1 MTWVDYV
8 FLKKKNPNNIVLE
21 LCFFLK
27 KIKLNF
33 DKIIIDSWID

>member
-8 FLKKKNPNNIVLE
+8 FFKKKSKQNCFGIM
-21 LCFFLK
+21 FFLK

-33 DKIIIDSWID
+33 DKIIIDS

>member
-8 FLKKKNPNNIVLE
+8 FFFKKKFKQH
-21 LCFFLK
+21 CFGMMFFFK

-33 DKIIIDSWID
+33 DKIIIDS